1 MGILQEFSV
10 KGCRERSTIRT
21 SMRVQFLHRHVRD
34 TVIILEEGNH
44 PHPRCLRCDML
55 VPWKE
60 LNGRHITT
68 AQCTEGVK
76 RKRRQLAA
84 EEMRESAERAFQ
96 AYGRPI
102 KTVTLF
108 KYLGRVM
115 TESDNIWPEVVGY
128 PQKSRKIW
136 SWTTRILR
144 REGASPRVL
153 EMFLRRLFRQYFS
166 SGRRCG

>member
-1 MGILQEFSV
+1 
-10 KGCRERSTIRT
+10 
-21 SMRVQFLHRHVRD
+21 
-34 TVIILEEGNH
+34 
-44 PHPRCLRCDML
+44 ML
-55 VPWKE
+55 VPWRA
-60 LNGRHITT
+60 LNGRNLAT
-68 AQCTEGVK
+68 AQCARGVEQK
-76 RKRRQLAA
+76 IRKLA
-84 EEMRESAERAFQ
+84 EDKLRESAERAFQ

-102 KTVTLF
+102 KTATLF

-128 PQKSRKIW
+128 PQKAWKIW